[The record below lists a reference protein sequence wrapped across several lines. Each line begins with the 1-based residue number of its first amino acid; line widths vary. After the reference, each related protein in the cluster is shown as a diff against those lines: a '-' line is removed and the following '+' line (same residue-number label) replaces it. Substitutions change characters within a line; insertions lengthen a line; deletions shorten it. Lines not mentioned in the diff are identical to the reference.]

1 MARDQISRSE
11 HAVPTKKKKFSKEK
25 KEYYSVNRMSN
36 NPLVLFV
43 IIRIF
48 LISGE
53 RERERKKSKQKG
65 SGVSSL
71 MLLTKKIRHVH
82 SNTFF
87 FFFFSYSVPPKTD
100 VKISFLVGDGS
111 P

>member
-48 LISGE
+48 LISG
-53 RERERKKSKQKG
+53 ERERKKSKQKG

>member
-25 KEYYSVNRMSN
+25 KEYYTVNRMSN

-53 RERERKKSKQKG
+53 REREE
-65 SGVSSL
+65 
-71 MLLTKKIRHVH
+71 KIKAKRVWR
-82 SNTFF
+82 F
-87 FFFFSYSVPPKTD
+87 VVD
-100 VKISFLVGDGS
+100 VID
-111 P
+111 